1 MDAPRW
7 EVSWCLPV
15 MDLRLVLPS
24 ARADMVSLVGVTAT
38 TRVGVK
44 PSQAVVSALLFAVGI
59 GGWE

>member
-15 MDLRLVLPS
+15 MDLSLVLPS

-44 PSQAVVSALLFAVGI
+44 PGGSVGTI
-59 GGWE
+59 VCRWDRRMRVM